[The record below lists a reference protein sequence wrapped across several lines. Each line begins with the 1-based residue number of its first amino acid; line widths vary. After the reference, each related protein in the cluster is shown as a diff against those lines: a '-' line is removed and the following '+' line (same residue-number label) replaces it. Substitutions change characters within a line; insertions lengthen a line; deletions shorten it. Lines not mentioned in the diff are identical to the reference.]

1 MTCFINFISVEN
13 LSKRPAYLG
22 HAEKKQGLKSR
33 RSMVSKDSQIKR
45 IRIPDPQRAQNI
57 SRGPTFGH
65 FGGPNMLHT
74 HGSPAQVKC

>member
-1 MTCFINFISVEN
+1 
-13 LSKRPAYLG
+13 
-22 HAEKKQGLKSR
+22 
-33 RSMVSKDSQIKR
+33 MVSKDSQIKR

-74 HGSPAQVKC
+74 HGPPAQVKC